1 MTRRFALIACLAL
14 AAASFATG
22 CKREPAKGVAS
33 TQPAPQPVVKNAER
47 GPVKVTVRL
56 NRDRTSVADPVELSI
71 EAKTEPGVEVR
82 MPKFGEVAQG
92 LSIRDFTDKNPK
104 SDDKNPTWTRTYKL
118 ESFVSGKVELPP
130 VKVDFTD
137 RRPRPGATSTQP
149 AIASSVEVEPIS
161 LTVESL
167 LAGKFDPQKFNDV
180 KGAVALARPR
190 SWIILAWGAGAVAV
204 LLAIGAMVWYVRRRR
219 EIQRQV
225 QMPPHQWALIEL
237 HRLLAEDLVGK
248 GMVAEFYYR
257 LNGLLRR
264 YIELRFGL
272 NAAEQT
278 SEEFIRALQTDNRLP
293 REHVGAL
300 RDFVAA
306 CDPVKYA
313 RYLPESAEIEQVFNA
328 ARDFILSTQQR
339 ELEIELEPEQAVAA

>member
-1 MTRRFALIACLAL
+1 MAL
-14 AAASFATG
+14 AVALLASG
-22 CKREPAKGVAS
+22 CKREQAKGVAS
-33 TQPAPQPVVKNAER
+33 TQPAPQPVVKTGER

-56 NRDRTSVADPVELSI
+56 DRDRTSVADPIELSI
-71 EAKTEPGVEVR
+71 EAKTEPGVDIR

-92 LSIRDFTDKNPK
+92 LSIRDFTDKTPK
-104 SDDKNPTWTRTYKL
+104 PADKTPTWTRTYKL
-118 ESFVSGKVELPP
+118 ESFVSGKVDLPP
-130 VKVDFTD
+130 VKVEFTD
-137 RRPRPGATSTQP
+137 KRQRDAATTQP
-149 AIASSVEVEPIS
+149 AIASSVEVEPIT

-180 KGAVALARPR
+180 KGAVALQRPR
-190 SWIILAWGAGAVAV
+190 SWIILAWGAGAVAA
-204 LLAIGAMVWYVRRRR
+204 LLAVGATVWYLRRRHN
-219 EIQRQV
+219 IQRQV

-248 GMVAEFYYR
+248 GMVADFYYR
-257 LNGLLRR
+257 LNALLRR

-278 SEEFIRALQTDNRLP
+278 SEEFLRALQTDDRLP
-293 REHVGAL
+293 REHAGAL
-300 RDFVAA
+300 RDFISA

-313 RYLPESAEIEQVFNA
+313 RYQPDREEIEQVFNA

-339 ELEIELEPEQAVAA
+339 ELEIEVEPVEAVAA

>member
-1 MTRRFALIACLAL
+1 MTRRIVLLTGLSLIAAAL
-14 AAASFATG
+14 ATG
-22 CKREPAKGVAS
+22 CKREQAKGVAS
-33 TQPAPQPVVKNAER
+33 TQPAPQPVLKTAER

-56 NRDRTSVADPVELSI
+56 DRDRTSVADPVELSI
-71 EAKTEPGVEVR
+71 EAKTEPGVEIR

-92 LSIRDFTDKNPK
+92 LSIRDFTDKSPK
-104 SDDKNPTWTRTYKL
+104 PDDKNPTWTRTYKL
-118 ESFVSGKVELPP
+118 ESFVSGKVQLPP
-130 VKVDFTD
+130 VKVEFTD
-137 RRPRPGATSTQP
+137 KRARPGATSQP
-149 AIASSVEVEPIS
+149 IIASAVEVEPIT

-180 KGAVALARPR
+180 KGAVALPRPR

-204 LLAIGAMVWYVRRRR
+204 LLAIGAAVWYIRRRR

-225 QMPPHQWALIEL
+225 KMPPHQWALIEL
-237 HRLLAEDLVGK
+237 NRLLGEDLVGR

-278 SEEFIRALQTDNRLP
+278 SEEFLRALQTDDRLP
-293 REHVGAL
+293 REHLGAL
-300 RDFVAA
+300 REFIAA

-313 RYLPESAEIEQVFNA
+313 RYLPQREEIEQVFNA

-339 ELEIELEPEQAVAA
+339 ELEVELESEQAVAA